1 MKTSSIVNF
10 ESIKFEQ
17 IIVND
22 NQEIQPKNPD
32 EENKSET
39 PVDSKIKRFHDSRNL
54 KIGKDLKIY
63 SIKDETKGKNEE
75 EITKMI
81 ESELNIK
88 EDDASVW
95 NKMVKA
101 ISQISISN

>member
-1 MKTSSIVNF
+1 M
-10 ESIKFEQ
+10 
-17 IIVND
+17 
-22 NQEIQPKNPD
+22 
-32 EENKSET
+32 
-39 PVDSKIKRFHDSRNL
+39 
-54 KIGKDLKIY
+54 KIGRDLKIY

-75 EITKMI
+75 EITRMI